1 MFCTQCGA
9 KLNDGVKFCGEC
21 GAETSGMTS
30 APAAE
35 PTQAMLAAETQAM
48 PSAATQAIPEG
59 AAQPAQPAPAPAPTP
74 ETQALPND
82 AAAQQGLY
90 GMGATQVMP
99 TTYAPQGDVANGG
112 YQAAPNGQYQ
122 APGAG
127 YPYGVPG
134 APGAGGPGAPGGPGG
149 GQPQGKGNGKI
160 IGIIVSIVV
169 LVVIIAVI
177 VGVVLMGGSSSKSSA
192 AASASTSASAS
203 SQVASSSAASSSA
216 ASSTASSSA
225 TSSSASSSTSSSAS
239 SPSASSASSGTA
251 DVAAEARKKAEGQ
264 GKLVLEGTLHVTT
277 NAERAKQ
284 VDPNMKGFEKDN
296 TQLIWLEVNP
306 AVQVNGIYP
315 GDATATPNAVKAFN
329 LGQGDKAALAKLDGK
344 HVLIAI
350 EPDAAKANRYWPTD
364 LSGVLF
370 DVGGPFELIYAK

>member
-21 GAETSGMTS
+21 GADTSGMTS

-35 PTQAMLAAETQAM
+35 PTQAMPAAETQAM
-48 PSAATQAIPEG
+48 PAAATQAIPEA
-59 AAQPAQPAPAPAPTP
+59 AAQATPAPAPAP

-112 YQAAPNGQYQ
+112 YQATPNAQYQ

-134 APGAGGPGAPGGPGG
+134 APGAGGPGAPGGPRG

-160 IGIIVSIVV
+160 IGIIVGIVV

-284 VDPNMKGFEKDN
+284 VDPNLKGFEKDN

-315 GDATATPNAVKAFN
+315 GDATATPKAVKAFN
-329 LGQGDKAALAKLDGK
+329 LGQGDKAALAKLDGQ